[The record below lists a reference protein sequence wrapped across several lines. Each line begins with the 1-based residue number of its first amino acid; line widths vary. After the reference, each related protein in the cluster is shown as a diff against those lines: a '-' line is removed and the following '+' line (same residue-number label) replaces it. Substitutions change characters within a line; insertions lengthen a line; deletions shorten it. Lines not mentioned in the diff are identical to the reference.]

1 MTGWELERLAGDAGA
16 LHGQDLDPSRGRA
29 VWVLEATG
37 PALVLGSTQHD
48 GVVDR
53 RAARQMGV
61 AVVRRRSGGGAVLLV
76 PSEHVWVDVLLP
88 AGDPLWNDDVGASF
102 GWLGAAWVRA
112 LASLGV
118 DGAAVDDGPRCRSR
132 LGRAVC
138 FAGLVPGE
146 VVAGGAKLVGLAQ
159 RRTRA
164 GARFQCL
171 VHRRWRASWYR
182 QLLAPVL
189 SDPADAAA
197 LDGIAVGTV
206 GAGSDEV
213 VEALVASLPR

>member
-1 MTGWELERLAGDAGA
+1 MTGWVLERLAADAGA
-16 LHGQDLDPSRGRA
+16 LHGQDLDPSSGRA
-29 VWVLEATG
+29 VWVLETTG

-53 RAARQMGV
+53 SAARQMEV

-88 AGDPLWNDDVGASF
+88 VGDPLWDDDVGASF

-118 DGAAVDDGPRCRSR
+118 HGAAVEDDPRCRTR
-132 LGRAVC
+132 LGRTVC
-138 FAGLVPGE
+138 FGGLVPGE
-146 VVAGGAKLVGLAQ
+146 VVVGEAKLVGLAQ

-171 VHRRWRASWYR
+171 IHRQWRASWYR
-182 QLLAPVL
+182 ELLAPAL
-189 SDPADAAA
+189 SDPADVAA
-197 LDGIAVGTV
+197 LDRIEVGTV
-206 GAGSDEV
+206 GAGPDEL
-213 VEALVASLPR
+213 VEALVAALPR

>member
-1 MTGWELERLAGDAGA
+1 
-16 LHGQDLDPSRGRA
+16 
-29 VWVLEATG
+29 G
-37 PALVLGSTQHD
+37 PALVLGSTQTD
-48 GVVDR
+48 GVADR
-53 RAARQMGV
+53 SAARQMGV

-102 GWLGAAWVRA
+102 GWLGVAWVRA

-118 DGAAVDDGPRCRSR
+118 DGAVVGGGPRCRTR

-138 FAGLVPGE
+138 FGGLVPGE
-146 VVAGGAKLVGLAQ
+146 VVAGEAKLVGLAQ

-171 VHRRWRASWYR
+171 IHRQWRASWYR

-197 LDGIAVGTV
+197 LDRIEVGTV
-206 GAGSDEV
+206 GAGPDEV
-213 VEALVASLPR
+213 VEALVAALPR